1 MMSRLKKHSLF
12 GRLLFI
18 FTSLIFAIL
27 ITFILSFKMFGHKPL
42 ERIVHKNVVNYV
54 DYLLADLGNDPSLSD
69 LKRVENRTGIAII
82 DGKLKSKPELPELS
96 SLEKEHR
103 LGEYVFATKYE
114 NYKYIL
120 YHKGER
126 QVAFAIDL
134 GFDHQFPMVP
144 LLIAGMLSIIWLLL
158 AYHLIDR
165 LFRPIEDIR
174 KGAEQFA
181 RGNFDYQIPVKGKG
195 QLAELTRS
203 IRTMGEQISEILE
216 SKAELV
222 LAIAHELK
230 TPITRAKL
238 RLDFLEDTH
247 HRKELDYDLTV
258 MTKLVDDIL
267 ESERMKDNR
276 DPLQCGPVEMKQWL
290 AEIIPSSEEV
300 EFGGEDVN
308 LSIDKLRYEVVVKNL
323 LSNALRFR
331 QSGSK
336 VSVMLTK
343 DSLSVTN
350 LGPTISAEDIDQIM
364 EPFFR
369 VERSR
374 TRNEDGSGTGLGLF
388 LVKQIVDRHGHNIAV
403 TSESG
408 RTTFKISFDL
418 KN

>member
-1 MMSRLKKHSLF
+1 
-12 GRLLFI
+12 
-18 FTSLIFAIL
+18 
-27 ITFILSFKMFGHKPL
+27 
-42 ERIVHKNVVNYV
+42 
-54 DYLLADLGNDPSLSD
+54 
-69 LKRVENRTGIAII
+69 
-82 DGKLKSKPELPELS
+82 
-96 SLEKEHR
+96 
-103 LGEYVFATKYE
+103 
-114 NYKYIL
+114 
-120 YHKGER
+120 
-126 QVAFAIDL
+126 
-134 GFDHQFPMVP
+134 
-144 LLIAGMLSIIWLLL
+144 
-158 AYHLIDR
+158 
-165 LFRPIEDIR
+165 
-174 KGAEQFA
+174 
-181 RGNFDYQIPVKGKG
+181 
-195 QLAELTRS
+195 
-203 IRTMGEQISEILE
+203 MGEQISEILE